1 MNLLLIDIG
10 NTNTHLGLAAERRV
24 REQANVPTLRAMR
37 EGTWVNRFLR
47 RRLVDGAIIASVVP
61 RATTPVARF
70 VERATGCRAIH
81 LSPKLDL
88 GIGVRYP
95 KPRQIGADRLANA
108 VALAY
113 LYGAPG
119 VVVDFGTAV
128 TFDIVNAHREYIG
141 GVIAPG
147 LAAMTTYLHE
157 HTAQLP
163 EIRVRE
169 PRSVVGRNTIE
180 AMRIG
185 AVHGYRGLIR
195 EILAEVKHELRA
207 PRLHVVATGGYAE
220 LIARRLPEIRDVNQ
234 LLTLEGLRLIYLRNR
249 THREGTR

>member
-1 MNLLLIDIG
+1 MNILLIDIG
-10 NTNTHLGLAAERRV
+10 NTNTHLGLASEKRV
-24 REQANVPTLRAMR
+24 RKQADVPTPHAVRGDKWLR
-37 EGTWVNRFLR
+37 RFLG
-47 RRLVDGAIIASVVP
+47 VTHIDGCMIASVVP
-61 RATTPVARF
+61 KATS
-70 VERATGCRAIH
+70 AISRLVLRH
-81 LSPKLDL
+81 SGTQALNLRHSLDL

-95 KPRQIGADRLANA
+95 NPRQIGADRLANA
-108 VALAY
+108 AALST

-157 HTAQLP
+157 RTALLP
-163 EIRVRE
+163 AIQIRE
-169 PRSVVGRNTIE
+169 PRSVIGKNTVE
-180 AMRIG
+180 AMLAG

-195 EILAEVKHELRA
+195 EILAELKHELRA

-220 LIARRLPEIRDVNQ
+220 LIAQRLPEIQAVNQ
-234 LLTLEGLRLIYLRNR
+234 MLTLEGLRLIYLRNR
-249 THREGTR
+249 KS

>member
-10 NTNTHLGLAAERRV
+10 NTNTHLGLSSEKRV
-24 REQANVPTLRAMR
+24 RKQADVPTRHAAR
-37 EGTWVNRFLR
+37 NGTWLAWFLGHIKI
-47 RRLVDGAIIASVVP
+47 DGCMIASVVP
-61 RATTPVARF
+61 KATPAISRHVLRHSCIRAL
-70 VERATGCRAIH
+70 H
-81 LSPKLDL
+81 LRHSMNL

-95 KPRQIGADRLANA
+95 KPQQIGPDRLANS
-108 VALAY
+108 VALTY

-128 TFDIVNAHREYIG
+128 TFDIVNDHREYIG

-157 HTAQLP
+157 RTAMLP
-163 EIRVRE
+163 AIEIRE
-169 PRSVVGRNTIE
+169 PRSIIGKNTVE
-180 AMRIG
+180 AMLAG

-207 PRLHVVATGGYAE
+207 PKLRAVATGGYAE
-220 LIARRLPEIRDVNQ
+220 LIARSLPEIQEVNQ

-249 THREGTR
+249 SNEIS